1 MSGTWHF
8 YGQALE
14 KIGEGLIDIDT
25 DTFHLMLTTSTY
37 TPNQDTH
44 VFRSDVTNEVG
55 SSGTYTTGGGNALT
69 GVSST
74 YDAATNQYRISWTS
88 PSYTSAT
95 ITARTAVIYKNRG
108 GAATAD
114 ELLAYC
120 TEASDVT
127 STAGTFTVTLP
138 SPTLYITAS

>member
-1 MSGTWHF
+1 MAGTWKWF
-8 YGQALE
+8 GTALE
-14 KIGEGLIDIDT
+14 KIAEGSIDLDT
-25 DTFHLMLTTSTY
+25 DTFKLMLTTSSY

-44 VFRSDVTNEVG
+44 DFRDDVTNEVG
-55 SSGTYTTGGGNALT
+55 ASGSYSAGGATLSGGSFA
-69 GVSST
+69 
-74 YDAATNQYRISWTS
+74 YDSGSNQYRIAWTS
-88 PSYTSAT
+88 PSFTSAT
-95 ITARTAVIYKNRG
+95 ITARTAVIYKSRG
-108 GAATAD
+108 GAASAD